1 MSNIT
6 IKFSGLELQLWKA
19 DFTKFSFTPKDAQA
33 FQIINHAL
41 ISVKNSFFQMQAD
54 IQECPKEYTGD
65 FKT

>member
-6 IKFSGLELQLWKA
+6 IKVSELELWLWKA
-19 DFTKFSFTPKDAQA
+19 DFIKFSCTPKDAQA

-41 ISVKNSFFQMQAD
+41 ISVKNSLFQMQAD